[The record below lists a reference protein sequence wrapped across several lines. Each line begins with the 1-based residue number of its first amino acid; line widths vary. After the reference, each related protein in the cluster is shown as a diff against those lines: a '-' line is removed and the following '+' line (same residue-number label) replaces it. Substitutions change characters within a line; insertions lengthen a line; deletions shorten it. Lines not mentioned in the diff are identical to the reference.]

1 MNGSVTQL
9 ETRDVPFSAAVAI
22 GSPLPDL
29 GARVGWCRFARWQPN
44 REGLALS
51 LPQWV
56 CEIGADNF
64 P

>member
-29 GARVGWCRFARWQPN
+29 GAIIR
-44 REGLALS
+44 
-51 LPQWV
+51 
-56 CEIGADNF
+56 
-64 P
+64 